1 MSPFYLPS
9 SQGYVLRLTV
19 VPGASRT
26 EVVGLHGD
34 RLKMRV
40 AAAPEKGAAN
50 RKLLEFLAARLGLPK
65 KAVRLNSGAHSREK
79 VVEVLDT
86 SPDLA
91 ARLQDLL
98 PGKRLP
104 NLDKQIADD
113 KN

>member
-1 MSPFYLPS
+1 MPPFYLPT
-9 SQGYVLRLTV
+9 SQGFSLRLTV

-34 RLKMRV
+34 RLKLRV

-50 RKLLEFLAARLGLPK
+50 RKLLEFLAKSLGLPK
-65 KAVRLNSGAHSREK
+65 KAVRLSGGAHNREK

-91 ARLQDLL
+91 ARLEGLL
-98 PGKRLP
+98 PG
-104 NLDKQIADD
+104 
-113 KN
+113 